1 MSASE
6 SAPPTR
12 LGRPP
17 TRMSIGNII
26 SVLWGFTESDLV
38 TFAFPNTAFGIL
50 GALAGTFAAAD
61 NESGV
66 VPRPP
71 TWREIV
77 LRLPLVLAFNWCNL
91 LVFNMANQRSALSV
105 AEDAVN
111 KPWRPI
117 SSGKIT
123 PEQTRR
129 AMLAIIPLSLWYHHL
144 LGLWAYGLGMLAGI
158 WAYNDLGGGD
168 EAFLRELLIALGY
181 GVFNH
186 GSLRIAL
193 GSHGAEVGPKGNLWT
208 AIISGVVLT
217 TMQVQDLKD
226 QAGDRLRGRKTIV
239 LFLGERFSRGSIA
252 FFVCVWSCVCAWF
265 WAPPVWAGAL
275 MVALGG
281 LVVWRVLM
289 QRGGVADD
297 RRTWRT
303 WCFWHSCLY
312 LLPFVDFGR
321 AAFGTPPSTL
331 IT

>member
-1 MSASE
+1 MSASKF
-6 SAPPTR
+6 APPR
-12 LGRPP
+12 RSAQP
-17 TRMSIGNII
+17 RHIMSVRNII
-26 SVLWGFTESDLV
+26 SALWGFTESDLV

-50 GALAGTFAAAD
+50 GALVGTFAAAD
-61 NESGV
+61 SEGV

-71 TWREIV
+71 TLREV
-77 LRLPLVLAFNWCNL
+77 ALRLPLVLAFNWCNL
-91 LVFNMANQRSALSV
+91 LIFKMANQRSAMSV
-105 AEDAVN
+105 AEDTVN

-129 AMLAIIPLSLWYHHL
+129 AMLAIIPLSLWYHYL
-144 LGLWAYGLGMLAGI
+144 LGLWEYGLGMEAGI

-168 EAFLRELLIALGY
+168 EPFLRELLIALGY

-193 GSHGAEVGPKGNLWT
+193 GSQTKVGAKGNLWT

-252 FFVCVWSCVCAWF
+252 FFVCFWSCVCAGF
-265 WAPPVWAGAL
+265 WAPPLWACAL
-275 MVALGG
+275 MAALGG

-289 QRGGVADD
+289 QRGGVTED

-312 LLPFVDFGR
+312 LLPFVDFGKD
-321 AAFGTPPSTL
+321 AF
-331 IT
+331 